1 VVQGVTTSFGTF
13 VIPYALSGLHMSK
26 LEAELVDVAP

>member
-13 VIPYALSGLHMSK
+13 VFTRPQPLRRYCQTLLG
-26 LEAELVDVAP
+26 